1 MIRMKAELFVILYS
15 SEMVTYMRYRM
26 TQTQFADSF
35 TSSFVSVRSNVESS
49 LQIGHAQ

>member
-1 MIRMKAELFVILYS
+1 MIDMKTELFGNNS
-15 SEMVTYMRYRM
+15 SEMVFYMCYRM